1 MADLQKTEDVVY
13 VEPHIFYV
21 LFMPQDTD
29 ALKDPVTEGV
39 EDGELSADPSARPH
53 NKVDHEVLDVRS
65 KAGDVV
71 ELDEQNDEIPLFHP
85 DLAEAIKERFAK
97 CIDEVTKYGVFLSF
111 GGHEVEVSQ
120 NCIEV
125 RAAFE
130 IGDSEFDPS
139 LMPSPEELIKELSR
153 SINMR
158 EALRHFEYV
167 EKGRGLAE
175 DHYYELIMAK
185 DMVFDSKDTLM
196 QELDEL
202 KDALE
207 VVDEQN
213 ARLFSIVPPA
223 RLPDGPTG
231 LEDEDE
237 EDLG

>member
-1 MADLQKTEDVVY
+1 
-13 VEPHIFYV
+13 
-21 LFMPQDTD
+21 MPQDTD
-29 ALKDPVTEGV
+29 DLKDPMPETV
-39 EDGELSADPSARPH
+39 EDDGSTQDTSAHPQTV
-53 NKVDHEVLDVRS
+53 VDKDVLDVRGR
-65 KAGDVV
+65 AVGVV
-71 ELDEQNDEIPLFHP
+71 ELREHNDEIPLFHP
-85 DLAEAIKERFAK
+85 ELAEAIRERYAK
-97 CIDEVTKYGVFLSF
+97 CTDEVTKYGVYLSF
-111 GGHEVEVSQ
+111 GGHEVEVSH
-120 NCIEV
+120 NHIEV

-139 LMPSPEELIKELSR
+139 LMPSPEELITELSR

-196 QELDEL
+196 QELEDL
-202 KDALE
+202 KDALD
-207 VVDEQN
+207 VVAEQN
-213 ARLFSIVPPA
+213 SKLFSLVPPA
-223 RLPDGPTG
+223 LLPDGPTG